1 MIWLTSWCVTHT
13 NCDVRVIMNQVS
25 TETEQPGASQGGR
38 LGRVRWTICAM
49 LFLATTINY
58 MDRQVIGLLKPTLEH
73 SIGLTEVNYGY
84 IVATFQ
90 VAYAVGLVGAGRL
103 VDRLGIRIGYSLFM
117 GLWSLAGMAHAL
129 ARSALEFGVARFF
142 LGLGEAG
149 NFPSAIKTVA
159 EWFPQSERS
168 LATGIFNSGANVGA
182 IVAPAIIPLITLH
195 FGWQAAFLS
204 TALFSLL
211 WIAWWLKNYRNPSG
225 HPGLTSAELDYMCPV
240 AASQTDPDIPWVK
253 LLSCRQT
260 WAFSL
265 AKFLTDPIWYFYLF
279 WLPSFFDSRFHLSLS
294 HLGLPLIIVYN
305 VSTIGSIGGGW
316 LPALFRGA
324 HGNVAEARMSA
335 MLICAILA
343 LPVLMAG
350 SLNSEF
356 AAIGLLSLAAAAHQ
370 GWSANLFTT
379 ASDMFPPRA
388 VGSVV
393 GIGGM
398 AGAIGG
404 VIFSISAGK
413 ILQLTHS
420 YVVLFGISASAYLTS
435 MLILRAL
442 APNLRRVDF
451 SGPTP

>member
-1 MIWLTSWCVTHT
+1 
-13 NCDVRVIMNQVS
+13 
-25 TETEQPGASQGGR
+25 
-38 LGRVRWTICAM
+38 M

-58 MDRQVIGLLKPTLEH
+58 MDRQVIGLLKPTLQN

-84 IVATFQ
+84 IVAAFQ

-129 ARSALEFGVARFF
+129 ARSALGFGVARFF

-182 IVAPAIIPLITLH
+182 IVAPAVIPLITLH

-211 WIAWWLKNYRNPSG
+211 WIAWWLKNYRKPSE
-225 HPGLTSAELDYMCPV
+225 HSTLTSAELHYICLEADT
-240 AASQTDPDIPWVK
+240 QTESNIPWLK

-260 WAFSL
+260 WAFSI
-265 AKFLTDPIWYFYLF
+265 AKFLTDPIWWFYLF
-279 WLPSFFDSRFHLSLS
+279 WLPSFFDSRFHLGLS
-294 HLGLPLIIVYN
+294 HLGLPLIVVYN
-305 VSTIGSIGGGW
+305 VSAIGSIGGGW
-316 LPALFRGA
+316 LPAVFRGQ
-324 HGNVAEARMSA
+324 HGNVANARMSA
-335 MLICAILA
+335 MLVCAILA

-350 SLNSEF
+350 RLNSEF
-356 AAIGLLSLAAAAHQ
+356 AAVGLLSLAAAAHQ

-398 AGAIGG
+398 AGAVGG
-404 VIFSISAGK
+404 VIFSVSAGK

-420 YVVLFGISASAYLTS
+420 YAALFGISASAYLIS
-435 MLILRAL
+435 MAFLRIL
-442 APNLRRVDF
+442 APNLRKVDF
-451 SGPTP
+451 SG